1 MGVCWAWWVGVFF
14 ATYLIGG
21 PGALVDAR
29 IETVVPPLPAL
40 VAVAGADR
48 LGDLAPAGAV
58 QLDGLAQLLVLFAHP
73 RALADAV
80 GDAVVPPLA
89 AVLVVASREV
99 GGYLVPAD
107 GPVFR
112 GF

>member
-1 MGVCWAWWVGVFF
+1 MVL
-14 ATYLIGG
+14 TYLLGG

-29 IETVVPPLPAL
+29 IEAVVPPLPTL
-40 VAVAGADR
+40 VAVPSADR

-58 QLDGLAQLLVLFAHP
+58 QLDGLAQLLVFLAHP
-73 RALADAV
+73 CALSDAI

-89 AVLVVASREV
+89 AVLVIASREV
-99 GGYLVPAD
+99 GGYLVPTD
-107 GPVFR
+107 GPMFR